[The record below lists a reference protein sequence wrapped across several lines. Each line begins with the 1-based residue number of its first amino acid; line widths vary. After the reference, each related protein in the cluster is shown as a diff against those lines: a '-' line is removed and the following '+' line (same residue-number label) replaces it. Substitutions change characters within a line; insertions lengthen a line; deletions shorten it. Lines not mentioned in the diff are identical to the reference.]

1 MKNTERHRIRL
12 PALKRLYWRM
22 KRADRMRV
30 QFDYT
35 HPNNGQVFVVMFLA
49 DTDPYQLV
57 LATKGLNPF
66 VAIFSINT
74 EFEVDPWVKDVG
86 RLMDLLGVSR
96 APRIPGK
103 SPWRLTQFLREVT
116 ASAPKDVGA
125 AKDAS
130 PAELARIHRD
140 VDEADKI
147 YFLHFVN
154 HGSSGRHCS
163 LPNLDKTRR
172 LLGESAYKLCRDQN
186 LSSAWSADP
195 SDENAYRASVA
206 KIVDENPLTQNDG
219 PPER

>member
-1 MKNTERHRIRL
+1 MKSAERHRIRL
-12 PALKRLYWRM
+12 PALKRLYWQM

-57 LATKGLNPF
+57 LATRGINPF

-130 PAELARIHRD
+130 PP
-140 VDEADKI
+140 
-147 YFLHFVN
+147 
-154 HGSSGRHCS
+154 SSPAS
-163 LPNLDKTRR
+163 TATSTRR
-172 LLGESAYKLCRDQN
+172 TRSTSCISSTTDQAAAIAACRI
-186 LSSAWSADP
+186 STRRGG
-195 SDENAYRASVA
+195 YSV
-206 KIVDENPLTQNDG
+206 NPPTNCAAT
-219 PPER
+219 RT